1 MDSLYDKVRT
11 TFESQYDNEPLLIR
25 SPGRVNLI
33 GEHTDYNEGFVLP
46 AAIDKVIVF
55 GLGKNNSTK
64 GRIYSVDMKQSFE
77 FDISAE
83 PFVKSDLHWPNYIL
97 GAVEQLKKAGHK
109 IGGFDCAFGGD
120 IPIGAGL
127 SSSAA
132 VEGGLLFGLTQL
144 FDLDVDKLTMVQMG
158 VRTENDF
165 VGVNCGIMDQF
176 INIFGEDHQ
185 VIKLD
190 CRSLDFE
197 LVPFERDDVRV
208 VLCDTQVRRE
218 LASSEYNVRR
228 KQCEDGVAILKKY
241 DAGINSLRDVT
252 IEMLKRHKDEF
263 DPIIYKRCKYVVEE
277 NNRVLAACNDLSRN
291 DFKAFGKRMF
301 QSHDGL
307 SNEYEVSCEE
317 LDVLVEEARKVEGVL
332 GSRMMGAGFGGC
344 TINIVEEEHL
354 ESFTAHI
361 QKAYKDRTGKSIKV
375 YKTSIDAGTEVV
387 TEEEKTRKLV

>member
-77 FDISAE
+77 FDITAE
-83 PFVKSDLHWPNYIL
+83 TFVKSDLHWPNYIM

-109 IGGFDCAFGGD
+109 IGGFDCAFGGN

-144 FDLDVDKLTMVQMG
+144 FDLNVDKLTMVQMG

-197 LVPFERDDVRV
+197 LVPFERDDIRV

-218 LASSEYNVRR
+218 LASSEYNIRR
-228 KQCEDGVAILKKY
+228 KQCEEGVAILKKY

-252 IEMLKRHKDEF
+252 TEMLQRHKDEF

-291 DFKAFGKRMF
+291 DFKSFGKRMF

-317 LDVLVEEARKVEGVL
+317 LDVLVEEAKKVEGVL

-344 TINIVEEEHL
+344 TINIVEEKHL

-387 TEEEKTRKLV
+387 TEEEKTCKLV

>member
-1 MDSLYDKVRT
+1 MNSLNDRVRAA
-11 TFESQYDNEPLLIR
+11 FETQYKNEPLLIR

-55 GLGKNNSTK
+55 GLAKNNSTK

-77 FDISAE
+77 FDIAADT
-83 PFVKSDLHWPNYIL
+83 FIKSELHWPNYIM

-109 IGGFDCAFGGD
+109 VGGFDCAFGGN

-132 VEGGLLFGLTQL
+132 VEGGLLFGLTEL
-144 FDLDVDKLTMVQMG
+144 FDLNVDRLTMVKMG

-176 INIFGEDHQ
+176 INIFGEDRQ

-228 KQCEDGVAILKKY
+228 KQCEDGVALLKKY
-241 DAGINSLRDVT
+241 DAEINSLRDVT
-252 IEMLKRHKDEF
+252 IEMLQRHKDEF
-263 DPIIYKRCKYVVEE
+263 DPVIYKRCKYVVEE
-277 NNRVLAACNDLSRN
+277 NNRVLSACDDLSRN
-291 DFKAFGKRMF
+291 DFKSFGKRMF
-301 QSHDGL
+301 ESHEGL
-307 SNEYEVSCEE
+307 SNEYEVSCTE
-317 LDVLVEEARKVEGVL
+317 LDVLVEEAKKLEGVL

-344 TINIVEEEHL
+344 TINIVEEKHL
-354 ESFTAHI
+354 DSFSEHI
-361 QKAYKDRTGKSIKV
+361 QEAYSNKTGKSIKV
-375 YKTSIDAGTEVV
+375 YKTSIDAGTEVI
-387 TEEEKTRKLV
+387 TEAEKTRKLV

>member
-1 MDSLYDKVRT
+1 MDSLYDRVRT

-55 GLGKNNSTK
+55 GLGKNDSTR
-64 GRIYSVDMKQSFE
+64 GRIYSVDLKQSFE
-77 FDISAE
+77 FDINAE
-83 PFVKSDLHWPNYIL
+83 TFVKSDLHWPNYIM
-97 GAVEQLKKAGHK
+97 GAVEQLKKAGHE
-109 IGGFDCAFGGD
+109 IGGFDCAFGGN

-241 DAGINSLRDVT
+241 DAGISSLRDVT
-252 IEMLKRHKDEF
+252 IEMLQRHEDEF
-263 DPIIYKRCKYVVEE
+263 DPVIYKRCKYVVEE
-277 NNRVLAACNDLSRN
+277 NNRVLAACNDLGRN
-291 DFKAFGKRMF
+291 DFKSFGKRMF

-317 LDVLVEEARKVEGVL
+317 LDVLVEEAKKVEGVL

-344 TINIVEEEHL
+344 TINIVEEKHL

-361 QKAYKDRTGKSIKV
+361 QKAYKDRTGKTIKV

-387 TEEEKTRKLV
+387 TKEEKIRKLV

>member
-1 MDSLYDKVRT
+1 MDSLYNKVRT
-11 TFESQYDNEPLLIR
+11 AFESQYHEEPLLIR

-55 GLGKNNSTK
+55 GLVKNNTSK
-64 GRIYSVDMKQSFE
+64 VRIFSVDMKQSFE
-77 FDISAE
+77 FDIRAE
-83 PFVKSDLHWPNYIL
+83 KFEKSNLHWPNYIM
-97 GAVEQLKKAGHK
+97 GAVEQLLKAGHDV
-109 IGGFDCAFGGD
+109 GGFDCAFGGN

-144 FDLDVDKLTMVQMG
+144 FDLDVDRLTMVKMG

-228 KQCEDGVAILKKY
+228 KQCEDGVKLLKKY
-241 DAGINSLRDVT
+241 DSGINSLRDVT
-252 IEMLKRHKDEF
+252 VELLQEHKDEF
-263 DPIIYKRCKYVVEE
+263 DPVIYKRCKYVVEE
-277 NNRVLAACNDLSRN
+277 NNRVLAACDDLSRN
-291 DFKAFGKRMF
+291 DFKSFGKRMF

-307 SNEYEVSCEE
+307 SNEYEVSCKE
-317 LDVLVEEARKVEGVL
+317 LDILVEESRKMEGVL

-344 TINIVEEEHL
+344 TINIVEEKHL
-354 ESFTAHI
+354 DTFEKQI
-361 QKAYKDRTGKSIKV
+361 QKEYKERTGNSIKV

-387 TEEEKTRKLV
+387 TESEIAKKLV